1 MPFPIENEHDYYRVL
16 GVVRAATSADISAA
30 YHLLA
35 HRYHPDVSSASDESL
50 ARLKLINEAY
60 EVLSDADKRQAYDLR
75 RPSRS
80 VVESAARTWSPFVPA
95 RCAQGKEQTRSRS
108 HDIELE
114 LPIAPEEA
122 RQGGPCEFTLSFH
135 QTCDGCAGQG
145 QIAGSWCGTCGGQG
159 RMSRQRRLQILL
171 PAGMRD
177 GTIIRFVGHGGLSP
191 ADLSTLL
198 LRIKVQPCW

>member
-1 MPFPIENEHDYYRVL
+1 MPFPSESENDYYRVL
-16 GVVRAATSADISAA
+16 GVVRTATPADITAA

-35 HRYHPDVSSASDESL
+35 HRYHPDVSPASDESL

-60 EVLSDADKRQAYDLR
+60 EVLSDANKRQAYDLC

-80 VVESAARTWSPFVPA
+80 VAKSAARTRPPFEPV
-95 RCAQGKEQTRSRS
+95 RYAQGKEQTRSPS

-145 QIAGSWCGTCGGQG
+145 QIAGSWCDTCGGQG
-159 RMSRQRRLQILL
+159 RMPRQRRLQILL
-171 PAGMRD
+171 PAGLRD
-177 GTIIRFVGHGGLSP
+177 GTIIRFVDQGGLSP
-191 ADLSTLL
+191 AALSTLL